1 MARKDQDKVLLG
13 NILMLSHSGAQN
25 RVRKYIYSSDE
36 SLCAD
41 YELYPPSTAK
51 TKEECITAVKKKAN
65 DLLSTGKYLCGEPD
79 GQGRASNFAH
89 HALKNTILA
98 FCYANTS
105 KCPHQFL
112 EFQEYIPY
120 KALVLITAM
129 IHVLLSLFRKY
140 GIDKSAHLNLQG
152 VEEGYVPLNEAIS
165 TVLDHPH
172 HGLKLNMMHV
182 DWAQVGIFYNNG
194 YYQSCGL
201 YGVGED
207 FTLSMGLWQ
216 PQSLYGVVKA
226 H

>member
-79 GQGRASNFAH
+79 G
-89 HALKNTILA
+89 
-98 FCYANTS
+98 
-105 KCPHQFL
+105 QFL